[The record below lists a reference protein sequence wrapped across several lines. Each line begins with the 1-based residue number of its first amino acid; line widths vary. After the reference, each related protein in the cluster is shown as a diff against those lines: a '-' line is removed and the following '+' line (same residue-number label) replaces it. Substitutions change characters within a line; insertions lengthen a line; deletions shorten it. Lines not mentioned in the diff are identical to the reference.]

1 MFAELNISRKFVFAN
16 LPIRGKK
23 LSRFHQTTF
32 LIYDNTPPM
41 PLYDAHLGG
50 FFFYNTENYGKEGL
64 R

>member
-1 MFAELNISRKFVFAN
+1 MFAELNISLKFVFAN
-16 LPIRGKK
+16 LPIGGKK
-23 LSRFHQTTF
+23 LSRFLQTIF

-50 FFFYNTENYGKEGL
+50 FFLYNCEYYGKEGL